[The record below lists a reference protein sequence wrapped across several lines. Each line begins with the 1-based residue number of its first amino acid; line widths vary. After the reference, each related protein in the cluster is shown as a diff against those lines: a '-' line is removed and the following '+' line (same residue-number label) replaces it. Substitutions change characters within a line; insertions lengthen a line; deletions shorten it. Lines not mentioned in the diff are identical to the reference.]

1 MATEL
6 RRPEPRISQQPDIRH
21 DWTKAEAEALFALPL
36 NDLLFQAHGLLRRYF
51 DPNEVQLST
60 LLNVKTGGCP
70 EDCKY
75 CAQSSRYETALKAEK
90 LMELDEV
97 LAAAQQA
104 KDAGAGRF
112 CMGAAW
118 RSPKERDLD
127 RIVPMIEGVKA
138 LGLETCVTLGMVEP
152 EQAQRLKGAGLD
164 YYNHNLDT
172 SEEFYPQVI
181 TTRTYGDRLETL
193 ANVRAAGLKVCCGGI
208 LGMGEGEQDPAAML
222 VTLANLPQHPD
233 SVPINMLVQ
242 IEGTPLA
249 GVEPLDPFDMVRAIA
264 VARIMMPASMVRLA
278 AGRLEMD
285 EGIQA
290 LCLFAGANSIFYGD
304 KLLTTPNPEGDMDN
318 SLFQRL
324 GLRPMQPETLPTP
337 TQPSPV
343 EGEGFRDVT
352 GFTLP
357 TCGGGCEQ
365 SERVGAL
372 DNKLQSERVG
382 GFVSAIST
390 PTQPSPVEGEGFRD
404 AGLRPPSSCRS

>member
-1 MATEL
+1 MATQL
-6 RRPEPRISQQPDIRH
+6 RLDTPAAPAQDPNIRH

-36 NDLLFQAHGLLRRYF
+36 NDLLFKAQTLLRQYF

-70 EDCKY
+70 EDCRY
-75 CAQSSRYETALKAEK
+75 CAQSSRYNTGLKAEK

-97 LAAAQQA
+97 LAAAKAA

-138 LGLETCVTLGMVEP
+138 MGLETCVTLGMLEAA
-152 EQAQRLKGAGLD
+152 QAQRLKDAGLD

-172 SEEFYPQVI
+172 SEEYYPQVI
-181 TTRTYGDRLETL
+181 STRTYGDRLETL
-193 ANVRAAGLKVCCGGI
+193 ANVRDAGLKVCCGGI
-208 LGMGEGEQDPAAML
+208 IGMGEGEHDRASML

-233 SVPINMLVQ
+233 SVPINALVQ

-249 GVEPLDPFDMVRAIA
+249 LDGNAQREKLDAFDFVRTIA
-264 VARIMMPASMVRLA
+264 VARIMMPASMVRIA

-285 EGIQA
+285 EATQA

-304 KLLTTPNPEGDMDN
+304 KLLTTPNPEGNEDEALLDK
-318 SLFQRL
+318 L
-324 GLRPMQPETLPTP
+324 GYRPM
-337 TQPSPV
+337 
-343 EGEGFRDVT
+343 
-352 GFTLP
+352 
-357 TCGGGCEQ
+357 
-365 SERVGAL
+365 
-372 DNKLQSERVG
+372 
-382 GFVSAIST
+382 
-390 PTQPSPVEGEGFRD
+390 
-404 AGLRPPSSCRS
+404 PSSCASGSCS

>member
-6 RRPEPRISQQPDIRH
+6 RRPESLISHPLNQGPDIRH
-21 DWTKAEAEALFALPL
+21 DWTRAEAEALFALPL
-36 NDLLFQAHGLLRRYF
+36 NDLLYQAHGLLRRYF

-75 CAQSSRYETALKAEK
+75 CAQSSRYDTALKAEK

-104 KDAGAGRF
+104 KAAGAGRF

-152 EQAQRLKGAGLD
+152 AQAQRLKDAGLD

-172 SEEFYPQVI
+172 SEEFYDQII

-193 ANVRAAGLKVCCGGI
+193 ANVREAGLKVCCGGI
-208 LGMGEGEQDPAAML
+208 LGMGEGETDRASML

-242 IEGTPLA
+242 IAGTPLA
-249 GVEPLDPFDMVRAIA
+249 GVKPLDPFDMVRTIA

-278 AGRLEMD
+278 AGRLDMD

-304 KLLTTPNPEGDMDN
+304 KLLTTPNPEGDADN
-318 SLFQRL
+318 TLFQRL
-324 GLRPMQPETLPTP
+324 GLRPMPPE
-337 TQPSPV
+337 
-343 EGEGFRDVT
+343 
-352 GFTLP
+352 
-357 TCGGGCEQ
+357 
-365 SERVGAL
+365 GAA
-372 DNKLQSERVG
+372 NHK
-382 GFVSAIST
+382 
-390 PTQPSPVEGEGFRD
+390 D

>member
-1 MATEL
+1 MATQL
-6 RRPEPRISQQPDIRH
+6 RIDPSAVSATLSADPNIRH

-36 NDLLFQAHGLLRRYF
+36 NDLLFKAQTLLRQYF

-70 EDCKY
+70 EDCGY
-75 CAQSSRYETALKAEK
+75 CAQSSRYDTGLKAEK
-90 LMELDEV
+90 LMALDEV
-97 LAAAQQA
+97 LAAAKAA

-127 RIVPMIEGVKA
+127 RILPMIEGVKA

-152 EQAQRLKGAGLD
+152 AQAQRLKDAGLD

-172 SEEFYPQVI
+172 SEEFYDQVI

-193 ANVRAAGLKVCCGGI
+193 ANVREAGLKVCCGGI
-208 LGMGEGEQDPAAML
+208 LGLGEGEGDRASML

-242 IEGTPLA
+242 IEGTPLD
-249 GVEPLDPFDMVRAIA
+249 GVKPLDPFDMVRTIA
-264 VARIMMPASMVRLA
+264 VARIMLPASMVRLA

-304 KLLTTPNPEGDMDN
+304 KLLTTPNPEGDADN
-318 SLFQRL
+318 TLFQRL
-324 GLRPMQPETLPTP
+324 GLKPM
-337 TQPSPV
+337 
-343 EGEGFRDVT
+343 
-352 GFTLP
+352 
-357 TCGGGCEQ
+357 
-365 SERVGAL
+365 
-372 DNKLQSERVG
+372 
-382 GFVSAIST
+382 
-390 PTQPSPVEGEGFRD
+390 
-404 AGLRPPSSCRS
+404 PSSCRS

>member
-6 RRPEPRISQQPDIRH
+6 RRPEPRTSHPLDQAAEIRH

-75 CAQSSRYETALKAEK
+75 CAQSARYDTALKAEK
-90 LMELDEV
+90 LMDLDEV

-152 EQAQRLKGAGLD
+152 AQAQRLKAAGLD

-172 SEEFYPQVI
+172 SEEFYDQVI
-181 TTRTYGDRLETL
+181 TTRSYGDRLETL

-208 LGMGEGEQDPAAML
+208 LGLGEGEHDRAAML

-242 IEGTPLA
+242 IEGTPMA
-249 GVEPLDPFDMVRAIA
+249 GVKPLDPFDMVRTIA

-304 KLLTTPNPEGDMDN
+304 KLLTTPNPEGDADDT
-318 SLFQRL
+318 LFQRL
-324 GLRPMQPETLPTP
+324 GIRPM
-337 TQPSPV
+337 PST
-343 EGEGFRDVT
+343 GERNNSS
-352 GFTLP
+352 
-357 TCGGGCEQ
+357 
-365 SERVGAL
+365 SE
-372 DNKLQSERVG
+372 
-382 GFVSAIST
+382 
-390 PTQPSPVEGEGFRD
+390 P
-404 AGLRPPSSCRS
+404 

>member
-1 MATEL
+1 MATQL
-6 RRPEPRISQQPDIRH
+6 RIDTPAVLTDSNIRH

-36 NDLLFQAHGLLRRYF
+36 NDLLFKAQGLLRQYF

-75 CAQSSRYETALKAEK
+75 CAQSARYDTALKPEK

-97 LAAAQQA
+97 LAAARQA

-152 EQAQRLKGAGLD
+152 AQARRLKDAGLD

-172 SEEFYPQVI
+172 SEEFYGQVI
-181 TTRTYGDRLETL
+181 TTRSYGDRLETL
-193 ANVRAAGLKVCCGGI
+193 ANVREAGLKVCCGGI
-208 LGMGEGEQDPAAML
+208 LGLGEGEHDRAAML

-242 IEGTPLA
+242 IAGTPLA
-249 GVEPLDPFDMVRAIA
+249 GVKPLDPFDMVRTIA
-264 VARIMMPASMVRLA
+264 VARVMMPASMVRLA

-304 KLLTTPNPEGDMDN
+304 KLLTTPNPEGDADN
-318 SLFQRL
+318 TLFQRL
-324 GLRPMQPETLPTP
+324 GLRPMPSKTLPT
-337 TQPSPV
+337 S
-343 EGEGFRDVT
+343 
-352 GFTLP
+352 
-357 TCGGGCEQ
+357 GGGCER

-372 DNKLQSERVG
+372 TDKSQSERVG
-382 GFVSAIST
+382 GFVSAVST
-390 PTQPSPVEGEGFRD
+390 PTQPSPIEGEGFK
-404 AGLRPPSSCRS
+404 AAELSPPSFRCS